1 MFLLVSKSRKKLKNK
16 LKLLNYLQLDKL
28 KKLSHEEFE
37 QLNWLP
43 VTSDS
48 NNMSTQVFL
57 IILMNNSLTLRLG
70 FLRVA
75 FLWGV
80 INLTPSP

>member
-16 LKLLNYLQLDKL
+16 FKLLNYLQLDKL

-57 IILMNNSLTLRLG
+57 VILMNNSLTLRLG